1 MHHSRRYK
9 VLQHWLM
16 SPCEV
21 QIQGNEA
28 ILHHLPRRPNCLQW
42 LHANSKDS
50 KGSKDRQKY
59 TNNTSIIPIWLTMP
73 HREDYDQK
81 LNQLP
86 ITIHQLV
93 FSESFFA
100 AQMRFAMASSPFPSN
115 TSSFSPS
122 RLSRRKTS
130 LKGILIHPIILGGC
144 SGLGQISIRA
154 MECGV
159 GIRSLPCLLNAHLSM
174 MISESES
181 IVRLI
186 ATLTSPLDSCNQ
198 KSISLSV
205 SA

>member
-1 MHHSRRYK
+1 MVSSEPHGSLLSQTHIINPSYNSPILMHHSRRYK

-81 LNQLP
+81 SINCQ
-86 ITIHQLV
+86 
-93 FSESFFA
+93 
-100 AQMRFAMASSPFPSN
+100 
-115 TSSFSPS
+115 SPS
-122 RLSRRKTS
+122 ISSCSRRAFS
-130 LKGILIHPIILGGC
+130 QPRC
-144 SGLGQISIRA
+144 D
-154 MECGV
+154 
-159 GIRSLPCLLNAHLSM
+159 LPWPQVLFLRTR
-174 MISESES
+174 
-181 IVRLI
+181 VV
-186 ATLTSPLDSCNQ
+186 SPLRVYLEGKHLWKGSWYIQ
-198 KSISLSV
+198 
-205 SA
+205 